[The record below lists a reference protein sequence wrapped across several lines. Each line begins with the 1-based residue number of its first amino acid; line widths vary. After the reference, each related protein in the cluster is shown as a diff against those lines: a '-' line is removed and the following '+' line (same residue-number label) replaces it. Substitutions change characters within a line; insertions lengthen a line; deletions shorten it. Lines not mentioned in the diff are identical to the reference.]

1 MKKCTFTILVVFLI
15 SNISAQQQLSNFSYN
30 SVSISDQ
37 SNFINY
43 KGLIYFEASTDGF
56 GREIWHT
63 DGTQANTSIL
73 KDIFPGNNNGVINS
87 LQPSSVLN
95 GTLYFIASDGT
106 SKGEIWKTD
115 GTSDGTVAVTDFLDG
130 RTTKLTSAGDRLFF
144 LVQKN
149 DTLQVWMS
157 NGTKEG
163 TILVKDS
170 LPIWNTPTFQGKCND
185 VFIFTFQPHGTNNS
199 KVWRS
204 DGTANGTFPIT
215 DEIDGNGSGVVGT
228 AALTQY
234 IEHNN
239 KLYFVSRFHLHET
252 DGTKQNTKAI
262 ADIWQA
268 SLNLVGYSDVI
279 EVNDKLYFSFFKA
292 ETCKLSIWESDGT
305 TLGTKEIYSKQSNR
319 YFMPSNLSK
328 SNNSLIFCG
337 PNSTGATTLQ
347 SLNTNNFE
355 ATDIKILADNT
366 DAPFVFGFWN
376 ACRIEQ
382 FSDNEYFI
390 LSNDQKGWI
399 SDLKT
404 NITNNVIEL
413 DSVWSTFSYNHSLLY
428 SKNYQLHK
436 YAGITNEIKSINQ
449 SHLTFYPNP
458 TSDYVTFGGNDR
470 FEYACLYDVYGKCLI
485 KKTVLDNKAICVTDL
500 SRGIYIIE
508 CQLNGKKFIGKLIK
522 E

>member
-239 KLYFVSRFHLHET
+239 KLYFVSRFLRSTADQIYKLH
-252 DGTKQNTKAI
+252 
-262 ADIWQA
+262 
-268 SLNLVGYSDVI
+268 
-279 EVNDKLYFSFFKA
+279 
-292 ETCKLSIWESDGT
+292 
-305 TLGTKEIYSKQSNR
+305 
-319 YFMPSNLSK
+319 
-328 SNNSLIFCG
+328 NN
-337 PNSTGATTLQ
+337 
-347 SLNTNNFE
+347 
-355 ATDIKILADNT
+355 
-366 DAPFVFGFWN
+366 
-376 ACRIEQ
+376 Q
-382 FSDNEYFI
+382 FSI
-390 LSNDQKGWI
+390 QLG
-399 SDLKT
+399 
-404 NITNNVIEL
+404 V
-413 DSVWSTFSYNHSLLY
+413 LL
-428 SKNYQLHK
+428 
-436 YAGITNEIKSINQ
+436 
-449 SHLTFYPNP
+449 
-458 TSDYVTFGGNDR
+458 
-470 FEYACLYDVYGKCLI
+470 
-485 KKTVLDNKAICVTDL
+485 
-500 SRGIYIIE
+500 
-508 CQLNGKKFIGKLIK
+508 
-522 E
+522 